1 VVSERGSVGLP
12 EVDLRPQSMLL
23 TFFGDYADS
32 EDQVVAA
39 TSVLDLFEAVG
50 VGAHATRATLTR
62 MVKRGLLRRV
72 ALGRKAYFGVT
83 PFGRRT
89 VLDGRDR
96 AQVAD
101 VVDRDWDGRWTFV
114 SYSLP
119 DAAQRERHVL
129 RSRLTWGG
137 FGMLQ
142 AGLWA
147 APREVD
153 VVELLADLDVLPHV
167 HAFRGE
173 PSAPTGTARM
183 VSQCYDLPVLAA
195 GYDEFLAR
203 WRPLA
208 DDSADADADA
218 LSARI
223 LLATD
228 WLLVLRADPRLPVEL
243 LPDGWPALPAR
254 ALHRELERRL
264 RVPAEREARSRLEIL
279 ASPATP

>member
-1 VVSERGSVGLP
+1 VVNESGSVDLP

-23 TFFGDYADS
+23 TFFGDYADG
-32 EDQVVAA
+32 EDQVVSA
-39 TSVLDLFEAVG
+39 TSILDLFESVG
-50 VGAHATRATLTR
+50 VGTHATRATLTR

-72 ALGRKAYFGVT
+72 AVGRKAYFGVT

-89 VLDGRDR
+89 VLDGRGRSQDS
-96 AQVAD
+96 D

-114 SYSLP
+114 SYSMP
-119 DAAQRERHVL
+119 DSAQRERHVL

-153 VVELLADLDVLPHV
+153 VVDLLADLDVLPHV

-173 PSAPTGTARM
+173 PLAPTETDRM
-183 VSQCYDLPVLAA
+183 VAQCYDLPVLAV
-195 GYDEFLAR
+195 GYDAFLAR
-203 WRPLA
+203 WRPLVAGNA
-208 DDSADADADA
+208 DLDAEA
-218 LSARI
+218 LTARI

-228 WLLVLRADPRLPVEL
+228 WLLVLRADPRLPLEL
-243 LPDGWPALPAR
+243 VPDAWPALPAR
-254 ALHRELERRL
+254 ALHRELDTRL
-264 RVPAEREARSRLEIL
+264 RRRAEREARSRLEIL
-279 ASPATP
+279 TAPPG

>member
-1 VVSERGSVGLP
+1 MVSERGSVGLP

-23 TFFGDYADS
+23 TFFGDYADD

-39 TSVLDLFEAVG
+39 TSILDLFEAVG
-50 VGAHATRATLTR
+50 VGEHATRATLTR

-83 PFGRRT
+83 AFGRRT
-89 VLDGRDR
+89 VLDGRGR

-142 AGLWA
+142 PGLWA
-147 APREVD
+147 APREVAVID
-153 VVELLADLDVLPHV
+153 LLADLDVMPHV

-173 PSAPTGTARM
+173 PSAPTETGHM
-183 VSQCYDLPVLAA
+183 VAQCFDLPVLAA
-195 GYDEFLAR
+195 GYDAFLSR
-203 WRPLA
+203 WGPLA
-208 DDSADADADA
+208 ADGAGVDADA
-218 LSARI
+218 LTARI

-243 LPDGWPALPAR
+243 LPDDWPALSAR
-254 ALHRELERRL
+254 ALQRELETRL
-264 RVPAEREARSRLEIL
+264 RPPAEREAHSRLEIL
-279 ASPATP
+279 TAPQ